1 MSSEH
6 AHDEHQAGKHVEEQ
20 RFPSDLEHGALDL
33 LPQPQWV
40 ILPLQNDRLRR
51 RRLCNPIQ
59 EAVDLSYVLT
69 ALFMN
74 GASASK
80 RANV

>member
-1 MSSEH
+1 MLDQSFG
-6 AHDEHQAGKHVEEQ
+6 AWATNTPQHDSLAQM
-20 RFPSDLEHGALDL
+20 
-33 LPQPQWV
+33 LPKPQWV

-59 EAVDLSYVLT
+59 EAIDLSYVLT
-69 ALFMN
+69 ALFKN